1 MWLAVAGEV
10 CLVIALGLGAW
21 RCGRLRS
28 ETRTPFWPLLLAGA
42 LVFIA
47 INAATGALRYAGVSA
62 VVPLHQLLTTVSVG
76 WMMPLYFAAAL
87 RLWGRLPGKVWGCW
101 LALALLP
108 ALSAISAA
116 LPGEPPAVPGLSRDT
131 LLVLALLRLIQQAPM
146 RLSLT
151 LALALLLA
159 VPLSNLLPL
168 PEDAALGLFHLLL
181 AGHFYAFYRAV
192 PVFSAPR
199 LAS

>member
-28 ETRTPFWPLLLAGA
+28 EARTPIWSLLLTGA
-42 LVFIA
+42 LAFIA
-47 INAATGALRYAGVSA
+47 INAAVGALRYAGVTE
-62 VVPLHQLLTTVSVG
+62 VIPVHMQLTAVSVS
-76 WMMPLYFAAAL
+76 WMMPLYLAAAL
-87 RLWGRLPGKVWGCW
+87 RVWGKLPGSVWGLW
-101 LALALLP
+101 LVLALLP

-116 LPGEPPAVPGLSRDT
+116 LPGQPPAVPGLLRDA
-131 LLVLALLRLIQQAPM
+131 LLVLALLRLIQQAPA

-168 PEDAALGLFHLLL
+168 PADAALGLFHLLL

-199 LAS
+199 LVS

>member
-10 CLVIALGLGAW
+10 CLISALSLCALQV
-21 RCGRLRS
+21 RRQSCRS
-28 ETRTPFWPLLLAGA
+28 QQIPSWVLAGT

-47 INAATGALRYAGVSA
+47 INAATGALRYAGVDA
-62 VVPLHQLLTTVSVG
+62 AVPLHLQLTAVSIG
-76 WMMPLYFAAAL
+76 GMMPLYLAAAL
-87 RLWGRLPGKVWGCW
+87 RLWGRLPGLVWVCW
-101 LALALLP
+101 LMLALLP
-108 ALSAISAA
+108 AISAM
-116 LPGEPPAVPGLSRDT
+116 LPDWLPTVPGLLRDAM
-131 LLVLALLRLIQQAPM
+131 LVLGLLRLIQLAPS
-146 RLSLT
+146 RLGLT

-159 VPLSNLLPL
+159 VPLCGLLPL
-168 PEDAALGLFHLLL
+168 SADAALGMFHLLL

>member
-10 CLVIALGLGAW
+10 GLVMALSLCALRCWRQRQTTLAPQWWLLVLAVALG
-21 RCGRLRS
+21 
-28 ETRTPFWPLLLAGA
+28 
-42 LVFIA
+42 FIA
-47 INAATGALRYAGVSA
+47 INAAVGALRYAGVTE
-62 VVPLHQLLTTVSVG
+62 VIPVHLQLTAVSVG
-76 WMMPLYFAAAL
+76 WMMPLYLAAAL
-87 RLWGRLPGKVWGCW
+87 RLWGQLPGSVWGLW
-101 LALALLP
+101 LVLALLP
-108 ALSAISAA
+108 AISAITAGG
-116 LPGEPPAVPGLSRDT
+116 LPAVPGLLRDAM
-131 LLVLALLRLIQQAPM
+131 LVLALLRLIQQTPA

-168 PEDAALGLFHLLL
+168 PADAALGLFHLLL
-181 AGHFYAFYRAV
+181 AGHFYAVYRVV

>member
-10 CLVIALGLGAW
+10 GLVMALSLCALRCWRQWQTTLAPQWWLLVLAVALG
-21 RCGRLRS
+21 
-28 ETRTPFWPLLLAGA
+28 
-42 LVFIA
+42 FIA
-47 INAATGALRYAGVSA
+47 INAAVGALRYAGVTE
-62 VVPLHQLLTTVSVG
+62 VIPVHLQLTAVSVG
-76 WMMPLYFAAAL
+76 WMMPLYLAAAL
-87 RLWGRLPGKVWGCW
+87 RLWGQLPGSVWGLW

-108 ALSAISAA
+108 AVSA
-116 LPGEPPAVPGLSRDT
+116 LPGLLRDAM
-131 LLVLALLRLIQQAPM
+131 LVLALLRLIQQTPA

-168 PEDAALGLFHLLL
+168 PADAALGLFHLLL
-181 AGHFYAFYRAV
+181 AGHFYAVYRVV
-192 PVFSAPR
+192 PVLSAPR